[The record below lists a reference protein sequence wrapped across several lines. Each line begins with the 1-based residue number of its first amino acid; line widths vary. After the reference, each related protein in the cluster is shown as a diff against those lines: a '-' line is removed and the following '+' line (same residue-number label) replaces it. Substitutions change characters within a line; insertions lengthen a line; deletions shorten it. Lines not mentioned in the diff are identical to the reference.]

1 MLPPFNL
8 LTLLNTKPVSTNY
21 SGFELSQ
28 IDMETFADLK
38 KGSSQLKQA
47 MKTFK
52 KQEKFV

>member
-8 LTLLNTKPVSTNY
+8 TLLNTKTNY

-28 IDMETFADLK
+28 IGVETFADLK

-52 KQEKFV
+52 KRETLV